1 MTKVAGTFHVPQPV
15 SKILEFSGHGTRR
28 VPATLTFF
36 ARVQTASESE
46 KRCVMKKSGRTA
58 ILALVAGMTATKK
71 QLDSWMF
78 PVLVSLSENEQVN
91 RDFNEIGD

>member
-1 MTKVAGTFHVPQPV
+1 MCRSQSQKYLSFRATALGEC
-15 SKILEFSGHGTRR
+15 L
-28 VPATLTFF
+28 ATLTFF

-58 ILALVAGMTATKK
+58 ILALVVEMTATKK

-78 PVLVSLSENEQVN
+78 PMLVSLADNEAGQS
-91 RDFNEIGD
+91 RF